1 MEGSSADSSSRGYSD
16 QPSTSHCN
24 PEVSYEDMMEED
36 LTCPVC
42 CGLYREPKA
51 LSCAHNL
58 CRTCLE
64 GVIWANSINMPD
76 ESPDTIKC
84 PVCWEETPRTGPNA
98 PRDNH
103 LLTATVDKYITINN
117 APKQPTCP
125 VHREQPLNIYCST
138 DQKLICG
145 ACGTSDGH
153 ENHEVS
159 SLDNGVIQEKRLL
172 LEWLVGFERAQLSLS
187 QLESH
192 KEKALQEIS
201 KDSDEVKSYFENLQ
215 FVLEQKKNEIL
226 SEWESKKEAL
236 KQEYDPEIK
245 RQKAKVDEQRE
256 GVNVAKDL
264 GEVSN
269 PIDFLQEMQKFW
281 GKFSLLQ
288 EEPLP
293 SFSSVTSMQKI
304 DTRAWDDTKLADMG
318 NLSWPP
324 KHPTKRQEI
333 HWNISCWIWALS
345 AVLIIFAM
353 MMTALF
359 FLSSNDFHPTYNDSG
374 FLVVVY
380 SPSSA
385 EREAGRLSFYFT
397 VEELTDMA
405 ESCLVYIT
413 DILETLAE
421 FTSYF
426 TCMKGP
432 EEKQLLLGMEEKK
445 ASLHPTEKPTN
456 KPIIKEEPAKR
467 LQELEKI
474 RFTDNRLIVHQY
486 VRAVSSYVSHAM
498 GKVARKITEY
508 WRLVLKELH
517 RTSGRCKTYTARMM
531 ERMVDFLN
539 IRNQ

>member
-1 MEGSSADSSSRGYSD
+1 IDFEDIAAFD

-24 PEVSYEDMMEED
+24 PEVSYEDMMEKD
-36 LTCPVC
+36 LMCPVC

-145 ACGTSDGH
+145 ACGTSDEH

-159 SLDNGVIQEKRLL
+159 SLDNG
-172 LEWLVGFERAQLSLS
+172 RAQLSLS

-281 GKFSLLQ
+281 GNSVCSRRSLYRPSPANSIARVEGVRSTLQ
-288 EEPLP
+288 E
-293 SFSSVTSMQKI
+293 
-304 DTRAWDDTKLADMG
+304 
-318 NLSWPP
+318 
-324 KHPTKRQEI
+324 
-333 HWNISCWIWALS
+333 
-345 AVLIIFAM
+345 
-353 MMTALF
+353 
-359 FLSSNDFHPTYNDSG
+359 
-374 FLVVVY
+374 
-380 SPSSA
+380 
-385 EREAGRLSFYFT
+385 
-397 VEELTDMA
+397 
-405 ESCLVYIT
+405 
-413 DILETLAE
+413 
-421 FTSYF
+421 
-426 TCMKGP
+426 
-432 EEKQLLLGMEEKK
+432 
-445 ASLHPTEKPTN
+445 
-456 KPIIKEEPAKR
+456 
-467 LQELEKI
+467 
-474 RFTDNRLIVHQY
+474 
-486 VRAVSSYVSHAM
+486 
-498 GKVARKITEY
+498 
-508 WRLVLKELH
+508 
-517 RTSGRCKTYTARMM
+517 
-531 ERMVDFLN
+531 
-539 IRNQ
+539 